1 MKCKGGDIKK
11 DREERGERERKVW
24 TEKRRR
30 GRRKERMLIYYF
42 FFF

>member
-11 DREERGERERKVW
+11 DRGKRGGRERKVW